1 MNLTLDEIQ
10 NFKGKYPKQIWS
22 LFFSE
27 MWERFCFYGMR
38 GMLVFFMISQLNF
51 HEKEANLQYGATQ
64 AFVYAFT
71 FVGGLFADKILGF
84 RKSLFWGGLLMIVG
98 SLILATDPHK
108 FFFLGIAFTVV
119 GTGFFKP
126 NISSMVG
133 QLYKPNDSR
142 ADAGFSLF
150 YAGINLGALLGGY
163 LCIAIGKGELL
174 SHLIPEGLH
183 WNVAFGLAAIVMVIS
198 LVNFIFTQRSLGT
211 IGLQPGHPNHEVKS
225 APMPKWKEYGVYIL
239 SLIFIPIIMKM
250 VSVPEYTDYFM
261 WIVGPLTILY
271 LFYEFSRIDQ
281 DLYKNPFSLKGRLS
295 REKYILNSL
304 LILVIYLS
312 LILYSYYKM
321 NWLYCLPIIP
331 LSWFN
336 IVFQT
341 KRCHD
346 INLNGW
352 YQLIPF
358 FGIYLLLKKG
368 DIGKN
373 DYGTTEITHNKTL
386 DPSIKKLYAALIFI
400 LFSIVFWG
408 IYEQSG
414 GSLSIFAAKN
424 LNKDLLGLDPNG
436 VNNSGGAFF
445 IIFLAPLLGL
455 LWIWMNKKKI
465 EPNTIIKFGLGF
477 IFLGL
482 GYYVLF
488 ATRLFAD
495 LQGVTSLN
503 FFTLALLVIT
513 LGELCLSPI
522 GLSIMTKLSTKN
534 LQGMMMGMWFLASAY
549 GQYVAG
555 IIGAGLADAKEG
567 STNYDALITYTEGY
581 KQLALYAVIAG
592 VVLILI
598 SPLIKKLMQEVK

>member
-198 LVNFIFTQRSLGT
+198 LINFIFTQRSLGS
-211 IGLQPGHPNHEVKS
+211 IGLQPGHPDHEVKS
-225 APMPKWKEYGVYIL
+225 APMPKYKEYGVYIL
-239 SLIFIPIIMKM
+239 SLIFIPIIMTM

-261 WIVGPLTILY
+261 LTVGPLTLIY
-271 LFYEFSRIDQ
+271 LFFEMSKVTPAER
-281 DLYKNPFSLKGRLS
+281 
-295 REKYILNSL
+295 
-304 LILVIYLS
+304 
-312 LILYSYYKM
+312 
-321 NWLYCLPIIP
+321 
-331 LSWFN
+331 
-336 IVFQT
+336 
-341 KRCHD
+341 
-346 INLNGW
+346 
-352 YQLIPF
+352 
-358 FGIYLLLKKG
+358 
-368 DIGKN
+368 
-373 DYGTTEITHNKTL
+373 
-386 DPSIKKLYAALIFI
+386 KKLWAALVFI
-400 LFSIVFWG
+400 LFSILFWG

-445 IIFLAPLLGL
+445 IIFLAPLIGL
-455 LWIWMNKKKI
+455 LWIWMSKRKI

-488 ATRLFAD
+488 ATRFFAD
-495 LQGVTSLN
+495 LQGITSLN
-503 FFTLALLVIT
+503 FFTIALLVIT

-555 IIGAGLADAKEG
+555 IIGAGLATAKEG
-567 STNYDALITYTEGY
+567 STNYDALISYTEGY

-598 SPLIKKLMQEVK
+598 SPLVKKLMQEVK

>member
-98 SLILATDPHK
+98 SLILATDPHR

-163 LCIAIGKGELL
+163 LCIAIGKGELFG
-174 SHLIPEGLH
+174 SIISESMR

-198 LVNFIFTQRSLGT
+198 LINFVFTQRSLGT
-211 IGLQPGHPNHEVKS
+211 IGLQPGHPDNEVKS
-225 APMPKWKEYGVYIL
+225 APMPKYKEYGVYIL
-239 SLIFIPIIMKM
+239 SLIFIPIIMTM

-261 WIVGPLTILY
+261 LTVGPLTLIY
-271 LFYEFSRIDQ
+271 LFYEMSKVTPAER
-281 DLYKNPFSLKGRLS
+281 
-295 REKYILNSL
+295 
-304 LILVIYLS
+304 
-312 LILYSYYKM
+312 
-321 NWLYCLPIIP
+321 
-331 LSWFN
+331 
-336 IVFQT
+336 
-341 KRCHD
+341 
-346 INLNGW
+346 
-352 YQLIPF
+352 
-358 FGIYLLLKKG
+358 
-368 DIGKN
+368 
-373 DYGTTEITHNKTL
+373 
-386 DPSIKKLYAALIFI
+386 KKLWAALVFI
-400 LFSIVFWG
+400 LFSILFWG

-455 LWIWMNKKKI
+455 LWIWMSKRKI

-488 ATRLFAD
+488 ATRFFAD
-495 LQGVTSLN
+495 LQGITSLN
-503 FFTLALLVIT
+503 FFTIALLVIT

-555 IIGAGLADAKEG
+555 IIGAGLATAKEG

-598 SPLIKKLMQEVK
+598 SPLVKKLMQEVK

>member
-1 MNLTLDEIQ
+1 MSLTLEEIQ

-163 LCIAIGKGELL
+163 LCIAIGKGEVL
-174 SHLIPEGLH
+174 SSVIQEGMR
-183 WNVAFGLAAIVMVIS
+183 WNIAFGLAAIVMVIS
-198 LVNFIFTQRSLGT
+198 LINFIFTQRTLGT
-211 IGLQPGHPNHEVKS
+211 IGLQPGHPLAEVKS
-225 APMPKWKEYGVYIL
+225 APIPKWKEYGVYVL
-239 SLIFIPIIMKM
+239 SLIFVPIIMTM
-250 VSVPEYTDYFM
+250 VAKTEYTDYFM
-261 WIVGPLTILY
+261 WTIGPLTLIY
-271 LFYEFSRIDQ
+271 LFYEMSKVTSSER
-281 DLYKNPFSLKGRLS
+281 
-295 REKYILNSL
+295 
-304 LILVIYLS
+304 
-312 LILYSYYKM
+312 
-321 NWLYCLPIIP
+321 
-331 LSWFN
+331 
-336 IVFQT
+336 
-341 KRCHD
+341 
-346 INLNGW
+346 
-352 YQLIPF
+352 
-358 FGIYLLLKKG
+358 
-368 DIGKN
+368 
-373 DYGTTEITHNKTL
+373 
-386 DPSIKKLYAALIFI
+386 KKLWAALVFI
-400 LFSIVFWG
+400 IFSILFWG

-424 LNKDLLGLDPNG
+424 LNKDLFGLDPNG

-445 IIFLAPLLGL
+445 IIFLAPLIGL
-455 LWIWMNKKKI
+455 LWIWLNKRKI
-465 EPNTIIKFGLGF
+465 EPNTIVKFGLGF
-477 IFLGL
+477 IFLGI

-488 ATRLFAD
+488 ATRIFAD
-495 LQGVTSLN
+495 LQGITSLN
-503 FFTLALLVIT
+503 FFTLALLIIT

-555 IIGAGLADAKEG
+555 IIGAGLATAKEG
-567 STNYDALITYTEGY
+567 STNYDALITYTDGY
-581 KQLALYAVIAG
+581 KQLGLYAVIAG

-598 SPLIKKLMQEVK
+598 SPFVKKLMQDVK

>member
-198 LVNFIFTQRSLGT
+198 LINFIFTQRSLGT
-211 IGLQPGHPNHEVKS
+211 IGLQPGHPDHEVKS
-225 APMPKWKEYGVYIL
+225 APMPKWKEYGVYVL
-239 SLIFIPIIMKM
+239 SLIFIPIIMIM
-250 VSVPEYTDYFM
+250 VSVPQYTDYFM
-261 WIVGPLTILY
+261 WTVGPLTLIY
-271 LFYEFSRIDQ
+271 LFFEMSKVTSAER
-281 DLYKNPFSLKGRLS
+281 
-295 REKYILNSL
+295 
-304 LILVIYLS
+304 
-312 LILYSYYKM
+312 
-321 NWLYCLPIIP
+321 
-331 LSWFN
+331 
-336 IVFQT
+336 
-341 KRCHD
+341 
-346 INLNGW
+346 
-352 YQLIPF
+352 
-358 FGIYLLLKKG
+358 
-368 DIGKN
+368 
-373 DYGTTEITHNKTL
+373 
-386 DPSIKKLYAALIFI
+386 KKLWAALIFI
-400 LFSIVFWG
+400 IFSILFWG

-424 LNKDLLGLDPNG
+424 LNKDLFGLDPNG

-455 LWIWMNKKKI
+455 LWIWMSKRKF

-495 LQGVTSLN
+495 LQGITSLN

-581 KQLALYAVIAG
+581 KQLGLYAVIAG

-598 SPLIKKLMQEVK
+598 SPWVKKLMQEVR